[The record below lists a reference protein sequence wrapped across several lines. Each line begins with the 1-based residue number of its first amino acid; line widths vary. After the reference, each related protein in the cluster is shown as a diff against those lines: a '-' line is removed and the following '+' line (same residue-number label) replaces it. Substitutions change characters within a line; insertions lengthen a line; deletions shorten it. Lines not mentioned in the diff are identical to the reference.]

1 MSVIGFQADC
11 LSTAMG
17 SLPHT
22 DIPRAIETALSVN
35 IPFWPHLPKISTDE
49 DMYVLALDRFAGVR
63 IDPLER
69 NVLFDPGRFDEELPP
84 YFEEPED
91 PEIFRLTKTFS
102 LVYHRFL
109 ESDLRGERA
118 IPGAR

>member
-22 DIPRAIETALSVN
+22 DIPGAIETALSLN
-35 IPFWPHLPKISTDE
+35 IPFWPHLPKIRTDE
-49 DMYVLALDRFAGVR
+49 DLYVRALDHFPGVR

-69 NVLFDPGRFDEELPP
+69 RIFFDPGRFYEELPA
-84 YFEEPED
+84 YFEEAEA

-109 ESDLRGERA
+109 VSDREKCRLG
-118 IPGAR
+118 